1 MRIRKLQEKKLRK
14 MLAYAYEHSDYY
26 RKSFEQAGIGR
37 ENIADTPLSA
47 FPVIDK
53 KLLLQNFDE
62 LVTVSELK
70 QEKLR
75 RFDAEETGNRKLF
88 QGKYHIVHSSGSTG
102 KPGYFVYDENAWNDM
117 LSGIIRAALWNM
129 SMPQILRFL
138 AKGPRIVYIAATDGR
153 YGGAMAVG
161 DGIDGVGASQLYLDI
176 KMPLAEWVHQIR
188 EFAPNMIIGYPSA
201 VKILGELVEEGGIEI
216 DVFRVITCG
225 EPLGASLRRYL
236 EEAFRAEVINFYGVS
251 ESLALGVESSAAEG
265 MVLFDDMN
273 VIEMQEGSMYVT
285 SLYNFAQ
292 PLIRYHLEDSFVLE
306 QPKEG
311 NSCPFTK
318 AAGLLGR
325 NEDILWFEDGSGK
338 REFLHPLAVEGI
350 CVEGLRD
357 YQFCQNCEDSFE
369 MFAEISQTAD
379 EEEIRMKILAQMKR
393 ILEEKGLGFVQF
405 YVRFVDEIRPDMQT
419 GKKRLI
425 INHCHARQDSLP
437 SNRCH
442 AQQDSLLSN
451 RCHARQD
458 SLSFKHSHALG
469 NGLAGKRAER
479 MEEVV

>member
-1 MRIRKLQEKKLRK
+1 
-14 MLAYAYEHSDYY
+14 
-26 RKSFEQAGIGR
+26 
-37 ENIADTPLSA
+37 
-47 FPVIDK
+47 
-53 KLLLQNFDE
+53 
-62 LVTVSELK
+62 
-70 QEKLR
+70 
-75 RFDAEETGNRKLF
+75 
-88 QGKYHIVHSSGSTG
+88 
-102 KPGYFVYDENAWNDM
+102 
-117 LSGIIRAALWNM
+117 
-129 SMPQILRFL
+129 
-138 AKGPRIVYIAATDGR
+138 
-153 YGGAMAVG
+153 MAVG

-176 KMPLAEWVHQIR
+176 KMPLAEWVHQLR

-236 EEAFRAEVINFYGVS
+236 EEAFRAEVINFYGAS

-405 YVRFVDEIRPDMQT
+405 YVRFVDEIRPDMQM